1 MRGGGGGGGGRG
13 AGGRADALMGGKGE
27 EGAAEAGE
35 GGEGKGAEEGRK
47 REGVRGGELGGR
59 GDLALGQ
66 RPGLR

>member
-1 MRGGGGGGGGRG
+1 
-13 AGGRADALMGGKGE
+13 MGGKGE